1 MISSCFVSLL
11 IANVVTLVL
20 RLLKQLLVLVT
31 YLHAATT
38 HTQGYGITSVGVGI
52 AMMVSFFFPP
62 GIMNNPR

>member
-31 YLHAATT
+31 YLHATTT
-38 HTQGYGITSVGVGI
+38 HTQGYGLASVGVGI
-52 AMMVSFFFPP
+52 AMMV
-62 GIMNNPR
+62 